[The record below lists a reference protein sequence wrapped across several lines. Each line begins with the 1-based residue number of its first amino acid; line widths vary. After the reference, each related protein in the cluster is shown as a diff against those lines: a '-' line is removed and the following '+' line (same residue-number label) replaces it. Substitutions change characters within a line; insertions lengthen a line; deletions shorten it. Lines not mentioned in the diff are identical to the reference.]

1 MFMIY
6 LILNQFKCIQFQQS
20 ICKSLQEKLIQNL
33 LLVIIYFFFNTVYF
47 NLMVDKKQKIGVY
60 N

>member
-33 LLVIIYFFFNTVYF
+33 LLVIIYFFNTIYF
-47 NLMVDKKQKIGVY
+47 NLMMDKKKTRSL
-60 N
+60 